1 MNRKDAMKT
10 NDGSTPIER
19 FLKPV
24 EEFAK
29 IQSSGGLV
37 LLACA
42 IAGMALANS
51 RWSSLYEAVLHANL
65 GISAVLFTLAKPV
78 HFWINDG
85 LMAVFF
91 FVVGLEIK
99 REMLVGELSR
109 PRQAMLP
116 IAGALGGMLI
126 PAGLYVA
133 LNHGGPAAHGW
144 GVPMATDIAFAIGVM
159 ALLGS
164 RVPAPLKVFLT
175 ALAIVDDLGAVL
187 VIALFYT
194 TDISF
199 SALGTAAVL
208 LLGLMVANRMGVR
221 TPAVYAGV
229 GVLVWLLF
237 LASGVHATVAG
248 VLVALTVPARVRL
261 ERASFITKA
270 HAHVHAFADAEP
282 PAKPGY
288 ASSGQLDAIFD
299 LERTCER
306 AGTPLSQLEH
316 ALHPW
321 VSFGIMPLFA
331 LANSGVRLGGGGA
344 FDHPLVIGGVVLGLV
359 IGKPLGIVGFTW
371 VAIRAGLAERPAE
384 VTLAQLVGVACLGG
398 IGFTMALFIAAL
410 AFDQDAMLATA
421 KVGVLSASL
430 LAALAGSAVLARA
443 ARKDR

>member
-1 MNRKDAMKT
+1 MKDT
-10 NDGSTPIER
+10 TGSTPIER
-19 FLKPV
+19 FLRPV
-24 EEFAK
+24 EEFAR
-29 IQSSGGLV
+29 IQSSGGLA

-42 IAGMALANS
+42 IAGMLLANS
-51 RWSSLYEAVLHANL
+51 RWSALYESVLHANL
-65 GISAVLFTLAKPV
+65 GVSAVLFTLAKPV

-99 REMLVGELSR
+99 RELLVGDLSR

-116 IAGALGGMLI
+116 IAGAVGGMLV
-126 PAGLYVA
+126 PAGLYAA
-133 LNHGGPAAHGW
+133 LNHGSEAAHGW

-164 RVPAPLKVFLT
+164 RVPPQLKVFLT

-194 TDISF
+194 SEISF

-208 LLGLMVANRMGVR
+208 LLGLVAANRMGVR

-229 GVLVWLLF
+229 GALVWLLF

-261 ERASFITKA
+261 DRATFITTA
-270 HAHVHAFADAEP
+270 HGHVHAFADAEP

-288 ASSGQLDAIFD
+288 ASPGQLDAIHD

-306 AGTPLSQLEH
+306 AGTPLNHLEH

-344 FDHPLVIGGVVLGLV
+344 FGHPLVIGGVALGLV
-359 IGKPLGIVGFTW
+359 LGKPLGIAGAAW
-371 VAIRAGLAERPAE
+371 LAIRAGLAERPAG
-384 VTLAQLVGVACLGG
+384 VTWEQLVGVACLGG

-410 AFDQDAMLATA
+410 AFDQAGMLAAA

-430 LAALAGSAVLARA
+430 LAALVGSAVLARA
-443 ARKDR
+443 ARARD